1 MSPGAR
7 KSLLIGG
14 ALMLAIPFVAGLLRR
29 NAIVLPRPAMIGLV
43 ILAGALA
50 IVGAVIAF
58 RGSRSSEEQR

>member
-14 ALMLAIPFVAGLLRR
+14 AIMLAVPFVAGLLRR
-29 NAIVLPRPAMIGLV
+29 NAIVLPRLAMIVLV
-43 ILAGALA
+43 MLAGALA

-58 RGSRSSEEQR
+58 RGSRSSEERR